1 MSSTSFLLKSA
12 AAGSRPADGEFV
24 TDYRQRLALEEY
36 ERAEK
41 KRLELADQRSTL
53 NGPAARI
60 RAWEKV
66 HHLRLPSDPKHPVLE
81 VIAIATQLTLDDV
94 LEEQRARVARV
105 AVTAG

>member
-1 MSSTSFLLKSA
+1 MSLIPRPLKS
-12 AAGSRPADGEFV
+12 GSGTLQADGEFV

-53 NGPAARI
+53 NAPEARI

-66 HHLRLPSDPKHPVLE
+66 HHLRLPSDPKHPVLD
-81 VIAIATQLTLDDV
+81 VIAVATQLTLDDV
-94 LEEQRARVARV
+94 LEEQRARMARK
-105 AVTAG
+105 AVTAA

>member
-1 MSSTSFLLKSA
+1 MSSTSFLLKS

-53 NGPAARI
+53 NGPEARI

-66 HHLRLPSDPKHPVLE
+66 HHLRLPSDPKHPVLD
-81 VIAIATQLTLDDV
+81 VIAVATQLTLDDV
-94 LEEQRARVARV
+94 LEEQRARLARV
-105 AVTAG
+105 AATAG

>member
-12 AAGSRPADGEFV
+12 AGTRQADGEFV

-53 NGPAARI
+53 NAPDARI
-60 RAWEKV
+60 RAWEGAPPAPAF
-66 HHLRLPSDPKHPVLE
+66 RSE
-81 VIAIATQLTLDDV
+81 TS
-94 LEEQRARVARV
+94 RAGCDRGRDAAHSR
-105 AVTAG
+105 

>member
-1 MSSTSFLLKSA
+1 MSSISRPLKS
-12 AAGSRPADGEFV
+12 GSGTLQADGEFV

-53 NGPAARI
+53 NAPEARI

-66 HHLRLPSDPKHPVLE
+66 HHLRLPSDPKHPVLD
-81 VIAIATQLTLDDV
+81 VIAVATQLTLNDV
-94 LEEQRARVARV
+94 LEEQRSRNARKA
-105 AVTAG
+105 